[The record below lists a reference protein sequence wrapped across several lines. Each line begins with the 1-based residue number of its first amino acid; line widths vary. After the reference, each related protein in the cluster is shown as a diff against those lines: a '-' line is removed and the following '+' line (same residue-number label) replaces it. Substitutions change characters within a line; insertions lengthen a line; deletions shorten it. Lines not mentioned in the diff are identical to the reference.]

1 MTLEE
6 LIYKRISE
14 SAAAERLALHNGAPA
29 VFFGPV
35 PTDTDPGWA
44 GAEQYPR
51 ISYTIDMRANPERQT
66 AGNLYLDVWC
76 LDSGTAPEAV
86 EPSVRAALCDVIV
99 APHEQPP
106 YSLAWVTSE
115 TFEATKQLD
124 KSARIIGVT
133 VTFDLYALPQQETTD
148 PDPIMAMNAFTNRW
162 SDAVT
167 VIGSDRMGE
176 YTEPSDERPA
186 AYFRLANYH
195 LAQETHTVAWME
207 GVLVGHMIA
216 PTYAG
221 RQRWLKALAD
231 ELATRGEVEMLDTS
245 PMFIR
250 ALEVDGSL
258 DPLTAGQMRL
268 GVPLGNPETAEVRPQ
283 AEPHQH
289 ELQLQPVKG
298 GYYGRNQNH
307 GCRARRGGGHL
318 YRGRAYRGSPGKVWR
333 FAGRCHR
340 CPAHGLQEDCHR

>member
-6 LIYKRISE
+6 LIYKRIAE
-14 SAAAERLALHNGAPA
+14 SAAAERLALHNGALA

-86 EPSVRAALCDVIV
+86 EPSVRAALCDVIM

-124 KSARIIGVT
+124 KSARVIGVT
-133 VTFDLYALPQQETTD
+133 VTFDLYAFPRQETTD
-148 PDPIMAMNAFTNRW
+148 PDPILAMNAFTSKW
-162 SDAVT
+162 SGDAVT

-231 ELATRGEVEMLDTS
+231 ELATRGEVEMLPMGAKLMTLECGIRFLADYLMGDTY
-245 PMFIR
+245 FK
-250 ALEVDGSL
+250 
-258 DPLTAGQMRL
+258 TAY
-268 GVPLGNPETAEVRPQ
+268 PEHNLV
-283 AEPHQH
+283 
-289 ELQLQPVKG
+289 
-298 GYYGRNQNH
+298 
-307 GCRARRGGGHL
+307 RARTQIALVADMEEKWGEMENIVA
-318 YRGRAYRGSPGKVWR
+318 RAS
-333 FAGRCHR
+333 FSH
-340 CPAHGLQEDCHR
+340 

>member
-1 MTLEE
+1 M
-6 LIYKRISE
+6 
-14 SAAAERLALHNGAPA
+14 
-29 VFFGPV
+29 
-35 PTDTDPGWA
+35 
-44 GAEQYPR
+44 
-51 ISYTIDMRANPERQT
+51 
-66 AGNLYLDVWC
+66 
-76 LDSGTAPEAV
+76 
-86 EPSVRAALCDVIV
+86 

-124 KSARIIGVT
+124 KSARVIGVT
-133 VTFDLYALPQQETTD
+133 VTFDLYAFPRQETTD
-148 PDPIMAMNAFTNRW
+148 PDPILAMNAFTNRW

-176 YTEPSDERPA
+176 YTEPSDQHPA

-195 LAQETHTVAWME
+195 RAQETNTVIWLE
-207 GVLVGHMIA
+207 GVLVGHLIA

-250 ALEVDGSL
+250 GLEVDGSL

-268 GVPLGNPETAEVRPQ
+268 AVRWGILRRPKF
-283 AEPHQH
+283 AHK
-289 ELQLQPVKG
+289 L
-298 GYYGRNQNH
+298 NH
-307 GCRARRGGGHL
+307 IDTN
-318 YRGRAYRGSPGKVWR
+318 YNYKP
-333 FAGRCHR
+333 
-340 CPAHGLQEDCHR
+340 

>member
-6 LIYKRISE
+6 LIYKRITE

-86 EPSVRAALCDVIV
+86 EPSIRAALCDVIM

-124 KSARIIGVT
+124 KSARVIGVT
-133 VTFDLYALPQQETTD
+133 VTFDLYAFPRQETTD
-148 PDPIMAMNAFTNRW
+148 PDPILAMNAFTSKW
-162 SDAVT
+162 SGDAVT

-231 ELATRGEVEMLDTS
+231 ELTTRGEVEMLDTS
-245 PMFIR
+245 SMFIR

-268 GVPLGNPETAEVRPQ
+268 GVRWGILKRPRYAHKLNNPYTNYNYKP
-283 AEPHQH
+283 
-289 ELQLQPVKG
+289 
-298 GYYGRNQNH
+298 
-307 GCRARRGGGHL
+307 
-318 YRGRAYRGSPGKVWR
+318 
-333 FAGRCHR
+333 
-340 CPAHGLQEDCHR
+340 

>member
-124 KSARIIGVT
+124 KSARVIGVT
-133 VTFDLYALPQQETTD
+133 VTFDPVSYTHLTLPT
-148 PDPIMAMNAFTNRW
+148 I
-162 SDAVT
+162 
-167 VIGSDRMGE
+167 
-176 YTEPSDERPA
+176 
-186 AYFRLANYH
+186 L
-195 LAQETHTVAWME
+195 
-207 GVLVGHMIA
+207 LV
-216 PTYAG
+216 
-221 RQRWLKALAD
+221 
-231 ELATRGEVEMLDTS
+231 
-245 PMFIR
+245 
-250 ALEVDGSL
+250 
-258 DPLTAGQMRL
+258 
-268 GVPLGNPETAEVRPQ
+268 
-283 AEPHQH
+283 
-289 ELQLQPVKG
+289 
-298 GYYGRNQNH
+298 
-307 GCRARRGGGHL
+307 
-318 YRGRAYRGSPGKVWR
+318 
-333 FAGRCHR
+333 
-340 CPAHGLQEDCHR
+340 

>member
-14 SAAAERLALHNGAPA
+14 SAAAEQLASHNGAPA
-29 VFFGPV
+29 VFFGPA

-66 AGNLYLDVWC
+66 AGNIYLDVWC

-86 EPSVRAALCDVIV
+86 EPNVRAALCDVIM

-124 KSARIIGVT
+124 KSARVIGVT

-148 PDPIMAMNAFTNRW
+148 PDPILAMNAFTNRW

-176 YTEPSDERPA
+176 YTEPSDQHPA

-195 LAQETHTVAWME
+195 RAQETNTVIWLE
-207 GVLVGHMIA
+207 GVLVGHLIA

-231 ELATRGEVEMLDTS
+231 ELATRGEVEM
-245 PMFIR
+245 
-250 ALEVDGSL
+250 
-258 DPLTAGQMRL
+258 
-268 GVPLGNPETAEVRPQ
+268 
-283 AEPHQH
+283 
-289 ELQLQPVKG
+289 
-298 GYYGRNQNH
+298 
-307 GCRARRGGGHL
+307 
-318 YRGRAYRGSPGKVWR
+318 
-333 FAGRCHR
+333 
-340 CPAHGLQEDCHR
+340 

>member
-1 MTLEE
+1 MKNLS
-6 LIYKRISE
+6 ISG
-14 SAAAERLALHNGAPA
+14 SLNPPPLNGWRSTTGHRPFSLARCL
-29 VFFGPV
+29 
-35 PTDTDPGWA
+35 PTRTPGWA

-124 KSARIIGVT
+124 KSARVIGVT

-176 YTEPSDERPA
+176 YTEPSDERR
-186 AYFRLANYH
+186 RLISALQTTTWH
-195 LAQETHTVAWME
+195 RKRTLWR
-207 GVLVGHMIA
+207 G
-216 PTYAG
+216 
-221 RQRWLKALAD
+221 WKASWW
-231 ELATRGEVEMLDTS
+231 AT
-245 PMFIR
+245 
-250 ALEVDGSL
+250 
-258 DPLTAGQMRL
+258 
-268 GVPLGNPETAEVRPQ
+268 
-283 AEPHQH
+283 
-289 ELQLQPVKG
+289 
-298 GYYGRNQNH
+298 
-307 GCRARRGGGHL
+307 
-318 YRGRAYRGSPGKVWR
+318 
-333 FAGRCHR
+333 
-340 CPAHGLQEDCHR
+340 

>member
-124 KSARIIGVT
+124 KSARVIGVT

-221 RQRWLKALAD
+221 RQRWLKPW
-231 ELATRGEVEMLDTS
+231 RTS
-245 PMFIR
+245 
-250 ALEVDGSL
+250 
-258 DPLTAGQMRL
+258 
-268 GVPLGNPETAEVRPQ
+268 
-283 AEPHQH
+283 
-289 ELQLQPVKG
+289 LQPAGKSKCWTP
-298 GYYGRNQNH
+298 RP
-307 GCRARRGGGHL
+307 CL
-318 YRGRAYRGSPGKVWR
+318 YALWKWTGAWTR
-333 FAGRCHR
+333 
-340 CPAHGLQEDCHR
+340 

>member
-6 LIYKRISE
+6 LIYKRIAE
-14 SAAAERLALHNGAPA
+14 SAAAEQLASHNGAPA
-29 VFFGPV
+29 VFFGPA

-51 ISYTIDMRANPERQT
+51 ISYAIDTRANPERQT
-66 AGNLYLDVWC
+66 AGNIYLDVWC

-86 EPSVRAALCDVIV
+86 EPSIRAALCDVIM
-99 APHEQPP
+99 APQEQPP

-124 KSARIIGVT
+124 KSARVIGVT

-148 PDPIMAMNAFTNRW
+148 PDPILAMNAFTNRW

-176 YTEPSDERPA
+176 YTEPSDEHPA

-195 LAQETHTVAWME
+195 RAQETNTVIWME
-207 GVLVGHMIA
+207 GVLVGHLIA

-221 RQRWLKALAD
+221 RQRCSKPL
-231 ELATRGEVEMLDTS
+231 RTS
-245 PMFIR
+245 
-250 ALEVDGSL
+250 
-258 DPLTAGQMRL
+258 
-268 GVPLGNPETAEVRPQ
+268 
-283 AEPHQH
+283 
-289 ELQLQPVKG
+289 LQPAEKSKCWTPPPCS
-298 GYYGRNQNH
+298 Y
-307 GCRARRGGGHL
+307 A
-318 YRGRAYRGSPGKVWR
+318 VWR
-333 FAGRCHR
+333 WTGAWTRSRPGRCAL
-340 CPAHGLQEDCHR
+340 PSAGEF

>member
-6 LIYKRISE
+6 LIYKRIAE
-14 SAAAERLALHNGAPA
+14 SAAAEQLASHNGAPA
-29 VFFGPV
+29 VFFGPA

-44 GAEQYPR
+44 LAEQYPR
-51 ISYTIDMRANPERQT
+51 ISYAIDTRANPERQT
-66 AGNLYLDVWC
+66 AGNIYLDVWC

-86 EPSVRAALCDVIV
+86 EPSIRAALCDVIM
-99 APHEQPP
+99 APQEQPP

-124 KSARIIGVT
+124 KSARVIGVT

-148 PDPIMAMNAFTNRW
+148 PDPILAMNAFTNRW

-176 YTEPSDERPA
+176 YTEPSDEHPA

-195 LAQETHTVAWME
+195 RAQETNTVIWME
-207 GVLVGHMIA
+207 GVLVGHLIA

-245 PMFIR
+245 PHVHTRFGGGREPGPAHGR
-250 ALEVDGSL
+250 ADA
-258 DPLTAGQMRL
+258 PCH
-268 GVPLGNPETAEVRPQ
+268 PLGNFEAAEVRPQ

-298 GYYGRNQNH
+298 GYYGRSKNH
-307 GCRARRGGGHL
+307 GCRARRDGGHL
-318 YRGRAYRGSPGKVWR
+318 YRGRAYRSSPGKVWR

-340 CPAHGLQEDCHR
+340 CPAHGWQEDCHR

>member
-1 MTLEE
+1 M
-6 LIYKRISE
+6 
-14 SAAAERLALHNGAPA
+14 
-29 VFFGPV
+29 
-35 PTDTDPGWA
+35 
-44 GAEQYPR
+44 
-51 ISYTIDMRANPERQT
+51 
-66 AGNLYLDVWC
+66 
-76 LDSGTAPEAV
+76 
-86 EPSVRAALCDVIV
+86 

-124 KSARIIGVT
+124 KSARVIGVT
-133 VTFDLYALPQQETTD
+133 VTFDLYALPRQETTD

-162 SDAVT
+162 SNAVT

-268 GVPLGNPETAEVRPQ
+268 GVRWGILKRPKFAHKLNHINTNYNYNP
-283 AEPHQH
+283 
-289 ELQLQPVKG
+289 
-298 GYYGRNQNH
+298 
-307 GCRARRGGGHL
+307 
-318 YRGRAYRGSPGKVWR
+318 
-333 FAGRCHR
+333 
-340 CPAHGLQEDCHR
+340 

>member
-86 EPSVRAALCDVIV
+86 EPSVRAALCDVIM

-124 KSARIIGVT
+124 KSARVIGVT
-133 VTFDLYALPQQETTD
+133 VTFDLYALPRQETTD

-162 SDAVT
+162 SNAVT

-250 ALEVDGSL
+250 ALEVDG
-258 DPLTAGQMRL
+258 TWTR
-268 GVPLGNPETAEVRPQ
+268 
-283 AEPHQH
+283 
-289 ELQLQPVKG
+289 
-298 GYYGRNQNH
+298 
-307 GCRARRGGGHL
+307 
-318 YRGRAYRGSPGKVWR
+318 
-333 FAGRCHR
+333 
-340 CPAHGLQEDCHR
+340 

>member
-6 LIYKRISE
+6 LIYKRIAE

-86 EPSVRAALCDVIV
+86 EPSVRAALCDVIM

-124 KSARIIGVT
+124 KSARVIGVT

-148 PDPIMAMNAFTNRW
+148 PDPILAMNAFTSKW
-162 SDAVT
+162 SGDAVT

-176 YTEPSDERPA
+176 YTEPSDQHPA

-195 LAQETHTVAWME
+195 R
-207 GVLVGHMIA
+207 A
-216 PTYAG
+216 P
-221 RQRWLKALAD
+221 
-231 ELATRGEVEMLDTS
+231 E
-245 PMFIR
+245 
-250 ALEVDGSL
+250 
-258 DPLTAGQMRL
+258 RL
-268 GVPLGNPETAEVRPQ
+268 
-283 AEPHQH
+283 
-289 ELQLQPVKG
+289 
-298 GYYGRNQNH
+298 
-307 GCRARRGGGHL
+307 
-318 YRGRAYRGSPGKVWR
+318 
-333 FAGRCHR
+333 
-340 CPAHGLQEDCHR
+340 PAK